1 MLMDVNQMDECVN
14 DVCLHVFKLSGYI
27 QLSVSR
33 LSYEQGIRFYMRYN
47 MEMMII
53 ICHLHMTVTTQEKMS
68 DRKMRQTDTSI
79 RLLSALMISSNVFS
93 LASVGNTPIS
103 DQLPSRRTTL
113 KRRVTFKRQN
123 LSHIRRHV

>member
-27 QLSVSR
+27 QLSVVSR
-33 LSYEQGIRFYMRYN
+33 LSYEQGIRFYMRHK

-68 DRKMRQTDTSI
+68 DRKMRQTDEDVHLYVCSP
-79 RLLSALMISSNVFS
+79 L
-93 LASVGNTPIS
+93 
-103 DQLPSRRTTL
+103 
-113 KRRVTFKRQN
+113 
-123 LSHIRRHV
+123 